1 MTDEE
6 VQAFYEELEAHYGEA
21 LVNFEHYPRQFATQV
36 RLYKYYKERE
46 ATAEKVVDPSETV
59 VDFT

>member
-1 MTDEE
+1 MNDEE
-6 VQAFYEELEAHYGEA
+6 VMAFYAELEAYYGET

-46 ATAEKVVDPSETV
+46 VKDDGEKKEPEVI
-59 VDFT
+59 DFT